1 MSEGGRSQTDL
12 TTMLADMDSRLQRL
26 QQELESV
33 AVPMSRQPAEGRRAA
48 ASADPPTVKAAPAPP
63 RQEPTPPRQEPV
75 SPRQDPVP
83 PRAEPRARAVRRRP
97 TQVTTDAAIEAELLG
112 GAQPRLARRV
122 PPTAPVPTPPV
133 RRPPPPPPPPVEA
146 APSEAIVRQ
155 TILEAEEEARQVADE
170 ARRRIAE
177 IGARTRSLLEHSLGE
192 PPPTEP
198 APAPRRRR
206 AKAVRAARRAYDGT
220 VVVEAG
226 PFADVA
232 QLTAFEDALGAIPA
246 VEDVYI
252 KTFEANRAHFEVQLT
267 EPTALIVELQARATD
282 TLKVISAG
290 DSDLRLDIVRSD
302 A

>member
-33 AVPMSRQPAEGRRAA
+33 AVPISRRPAEARRAA
-48 ASADPPTVKAAPAPP
+48 VSADPPTPVKAEPAPP
-63 RQEPTPPRQEPV
+63 RQESAPPRQEPA
-75 SPRQDPVP
+75 PPPQEPAP
-83 PRAEPRARAVRRRP
+83 PRPETRVRPVRRRP
-97 TQVTTDAAIEAELLG
+97 AQATTDAAIEAELLG
-112 GAQPRLARRV
+112 GERPRPARRV
-122 PPTAPVPTPPV
+122 PPGAPVSTPSV
-133 RRPPPPPPPPVEA
+133 RRPPPPPPVEA

-155 TILEAEEEARQVADE
+155 TILEAEEEARQVVDE

-177 IGARTRSLLEHSLGE
+177 IGARTRSLLEDSLGE
-192 PPPTEP
+192 PAPPEP
-198 APAPRRRR
+198 EPAPRRRR
-206 AKAVRAARRAYDGT
+206 AKAVRAARRAYDGM

-226 PFADVA
+226 PFSDVA

-282 TLKVISAG
+282 TLKVIGAG
-290 DSDLRLDIVRSD
+290 DSDLRLDIVRND